1 MEDIV
6 YVDSYTHEI
15 VAMTDGSYITI
26 ENGTETLYGEA
37 YRIKNGNL
45 EMICRDGEVF
55 VLKE

>member
-1 MEDIV
+1 
-6 YVDSYTHEI
+6 
-15 VAMTDGSYITI
+15 MTDGSYITI

-37 YRIKNGNL
+37 YRIKNGNM